1 MSFGILEKLIMTI
14 MVSIAPNVMSA
25 ILRPKKQMGPLL
37 KQVFPGGIE

>member
-1 MSFGILEKLIMTI
+1 MAI

-25 ILRPKKQMGPLL
+25 ILHQKKQMDPLL